1 VEVEVVVGQVHLVIR
16 LVLTVGVAAA
26 LETMPLRV
34 KVRTGKVMMAALL
47 VVTPWVL
54 EVAQVLLH
62 LVRLEEK
69 EWQIA

>member
-1 VEVEVVVGQVHLVIR
+1 VEVQVVVGQVHLVIR

-47 VVTPWVL
+47 VAILWAL
-54 EVAQVLLH
+54 EVAQVPLH
-62 LVRLEEK
+62 LVLLEAK